1 MNSMGISV
9 SKEMRQSE
17 KHPYNKDT
25 QNETSKEE
33 TAKEEN
39 DLSGDLSS
47 SANTSQVPSQLHQMD
62 PSRGAEA
69 MLSWMQQ
76 FPAYALPNGEQSK
89 AKNISQDADPVKYIP
104 FISKADPVTQQHTSL
119 AEPKDSKTNALNWI
133 EALKKGLALR
143 LGLLGTLC
151 PQQSRPSESQVKRTK
166 PVQHRGNRPVVFG
179 ETHHNEST
187 AKEITAVPLH
197 TAPASSQVTPP
208 MEWSFGSKEPTDI
221 PLQVPDAKKPEP
233 VQRIYKR
240 VVRRLLTA
248 NLQSKKAVAQ
258 TETEIS
264 QSAAQKSS
272 SFGSRVNTGSSEL
285 QCPATGQKQAEAQVD
300 KKEKEANSKSVT
312 EEEEDLKYRLGVN
325 SERSRAVAAN
335 MRLRRKLVKKKELD
349 GVRCNQKAAGSA
361 VNPLQESSQ
370 QQAVEGNTTKTHNK
384 KTNPNRNT
392 LIQNKKTNAQALKV
406 PGVEGTA
413 ATHNPT
419 TAAPETSTGLQQEPQ
434 DPAIKP
440 KNRCKAVKN
449 IKRNHTG
456 KVPEKEKHGDTKGDV
471 NGEKYQVQT
480 EEQKAA
486 IPSEAAPGPVRTGGR
501 WPPFTVNQSCSHKV
515 RCHQGDR
522 FAIKCPEVVL

>member
-1 MNSMGISV
+1 
-9 SKEMRQSE
+9 
-17 KHPYNKDT
+17 
-25 QNETSKEE
+25 
-33 TAKEEN
+33 
-39 DLSGDLSS
+39 
-47 SANTSQVPSQLHQMD
+47 MD

-76 FPAYALPNGEQSK
+76 FPAYALPHGEQGTHK

-133 EALKKGLALR
+133 EALKKGVALR

-151 PQQSRPSESQVKRTK
+151 PQQSRPSESQVKQTT
-166 PVQHRGNRPVVFG
+166 PVQHRENRPVVFG
-179 ETHHNEST
+179 ETHHNERT
-187 AKEITAVPLH
+187 AKEVTAVPLH
-197 TAPASSQVTPP
+197 TAPASSQVT
-208 MEWSFGSKEPTDI
+208 MEWSFGSTEPTDI

-233 VQRIYKR
+233 MQRVYKR

-248 NLQSKKAVAQ
+248 DLQSKKAVAQ

-272 SFGSRVNTGSSEL
+272 LFGSRVNTGSSEL
-285 QCPATGQKQAEAQVD
+285 QCPATGHKQAEAQVHT
-300 KKEKEANSKSVT
+300 KGKEANSKSVT
-312 EEEEDLKYRLGVN
+312 EEEEEDLKYRLGVN
-325 SERSRAVAAN
+325 SERSRAAAVK
-335 MRLRRKLVKKKELD
+335 MRLRRKLVKKKEVD
-349 GVRCNQKAAGSA
+349 GVGCNQKAAGPA

-384 KTNPNRNT
+384 KLNPNRNT
-392 LIQNKKTNAQALKV
+392 LIQNKKTNAQALKL

-419 TAAPETSTGLQQEPQ
+419 SAAPETSTGLQQEPQ
-434 DPAIKP
+434 DPVVKP
-440 KNRCKAVKN
+440 KTRSKAVKN

-456 KVPEKEKHGDTKGDV
+456 KVREKEEHGDTKGD
-471 NGEKYQVQT
+471 EQVQT
-480 EEQKAA
+480 GEQKAA
-486 IPSEAAPGPVRTGGR
+486 RTGGR

-515 RCHQGDR
+515 RCHHNKGIGLPSNVQ
-522 FAIKCPEVVL
+522 KWSYECPKHPCEPPWITTVRLAACIPRRQTALSRMKIPDI